1 MPDIIDRA
9 SEQEERHRAWS
20 LLEHAARRQR
30 ECAEA
35 APPARRR
42 ACADCGDP
50 IPPRRLRALP
60 QTTRCTPCQA
70 RQERC

>member
-9 SEQEERHRAWS
+9 SEQEERHRAQS

-30 ECAEA
+30 ERAAA
-35 APPARRR
+35 APSTRPR

-50 IPPRRLRALP
+50 IPPRRLRAEP
-60 QTTRCTPCQA
+60 RTTRCTTCQA
-70 RQERC
+70 RQEVR

>member
-9 SEQEERHRAWS
+9 SEQEERHRAQS
-20 LLEHAARRQR
+20 LLEYEARRQR
-30 ECAEA
+30 ERAAA

-50 IPPRRLRALP
+50 IPPRRLRAEP
-60 QTTRCTPCQA
+60 GTTRCTPCQA
-70 RQERC
+70 RQEVR